1 MTTTQAALIEAP
13 RTNNTTNQPPRDW
26 TAPHITQGTI
36 YVSSWGWEQTNVD
49 YYIVTKRTAKTI
61 TLQPIGTKQTEQLTA
76 MSETVTPDPDTITG
90 TPFRRKLVFGDLV
103 SINSVANARP
113 WNGRAMTQTHW
124 A

>member
-1 MTTTQAALIEAP
+1 MTTTQTALIEAP

-26 TAPHITQGTI
+26 TAPHITPGTI

-61 TLQPIGTKQTEQLTA
+61 TLQRIGSKLTQQLTA
-76 MSETVTPDPDTITG
+76 MSETVAPDPDSVTG
-90 TPFRRKLVFGDLV
+90 APFRRKLVFGDRV
-103 SINSVANARP
+103 SINSITSASP
-113 WNGRAMTQTHW
+113 WNGKAHIQTHW